1 MAAVDIDVALM
12 KRVDIDALLTR
23 VDINSMVGRIDVD
36 SLVQNTEL
44 GGIIAKSTSGVASEA
59 LDVVR
64 AQGVGLDGFVDR
76 WMARLLR
83 RDRSGL
89 PKGPPLLVPR
99 RCRRRRG
106 AGGTPMT
113 TFVPSGTGLGA
124 AVGPDAQQLA
134 VTRQGHYAGPVTR
147 LVGYAVDQAS
157 STGCTP

>member
-1 MAAVDIDVALM
+1 MFGRVTSAVTGALDLNEILSGIDLNDLLDRLDLD
-12 KRVDIDALLTR
+12 RVLA
-23 VDINSMVGRIDVD
+23 RIDVD

-89 PKGPPLLVPR
+89 PKGPPLLVPDD
-99 RCRRRRG
+99 
-106 AGGTPMT
+106 A
-113 TFVPSGTGLGA
+113 GA
-124 AVGPDAQQLA
+124 AAAPGEP
-134 VTRQGHYAGPVTR
+134 R
-147 LVGYAVDQAS
+147 
-157 STGCTP
+157 